1 MTNRRMFWCNH
12 CTLLQMRIL
21 SIFSILLTVTFA
33 SSAQQY
39 ANPLD
44 GELILSGN
52 FGEVR
57 GNHFHSGLDL
67 KTGGSEGKPVYSIA
81 DGYVVRI
88 AVSGEGFGKAIYVN
102 HPDGK
107 TSVYAHLRDFAPE
120 IAAYV
125 KEQQYAN
132 QSFEVDLEIP
142 ASKFPV
148 KQGQVIAKSGN
159 SGSSG
164 GPHVHFEVRET
175 AAQIPENPLNYGFK
189 VRDQR
194 HPELKKLWVYS
205 HSEQGHVD
213 GLLDEKDFKLSGAS
227 GNYKLG
233 LDASS
238 PNQVDTIHAFGPI
251 SFGVAAQDRFSSS
264 DNVCGIYSMT
274 VKVNGDILHQ
284 QQIDKFPF
292 DKKRMVNCHVDYE
305 KRVTEKQNVYR
316 TYIAPENTL
325 KLYPAIKNGGVTEIE
340 KGKTYRVEVEV
351 KDHAGNISR
360 FVFVVLGSERKGS
373 AVSAT
378 EQITDIFYP
387 NRENSFS
394 NHSLRVNIPNGCL
407 YDTVK
412 FKYDLKPACANCIS
426 AVHSIG
432 KLSDTPLD
440 KYMTVSIKLEK
451 VSENTAS
458 KVVIVSFDKN
468 NRPIAEGGSSQWNWI
483 TTKTRSF
490 GDYAVMLDSLAP
502 ILKPKNFKDQT
513 STAGIDTL
521 KFHLEDDLSGIR
533 SISGTLNGKW
543 VLLEHDPKNDLL
555 FYVKDERFISGQNA
569 IRITVK
575 DKVGNVKELSVTVH

>member
-1 MTNRRMFWCNH
+1 MALFCVLV
-12 CTLLQMRIL
+12 CLQQVAYGQR
-21 SIFSILLTVTFA
+21 S
-33 SSAQQY
+33 QY
-39 ANPLD
+39 ANPID

-67 KTGGSEGKPVYSIA
+67 KTGGMEGKPVYSIA

-88 AVSGEGFGKAIYVN
+88 SVGPEGFGKAIYVN

-107 TSVYAHLRDFAPE
+107 TSVYGHLSDFAPE
-120 IAAYV
+120 IAAYI
-125 KEQQYAN
+125 KLQQYAK

-148 KQGQVIAKSGN
+148 TKGQPIAKSGN

-189 VRDQR
+189 VKDQR
-194 HPELKKLWVYS
+194 HPELKKLWVYA
-205 HSEQGHVD
+205 HSGHVE
-213 GLLDEKDFKLSGAS
+213 GLVSEKDFKLSGTNGSYSTA
-227 GNYKLG
+227 
-233 LDASS
+233 
-238 PNQVDTIHAFGPI
+238 DTIRAFGLI

-264 DNVCGIYSMT
+264 ENVCGIYSMT
-274 VKVNGDILHQ
+274 VKVNGEILHQ

-305 KRVTEKQNVYR
+305 KRTTEKQNVYR
-316 TYIAPENTL
+316 TYIAPGNKLE
-325 KLYPAIKNGGVTEIE
+325 LYPTIKNGGITKIE
-340 KGKTYRVEVEV
+340 KGKTYKVEVEV
-351 KDHAGNISR
+351 TDHAGNASK
-360 FVFVVLGSERKGS
+360 FSFVVLGSERKGS
-373 AVSAT
+373 AVSAK

-394 NHSLRVNIPNGCL
+394 NHSLWVNIPTGCL
-407 YDTVK
+407 YDTLK

-426 AVHSIG
+426 PIHSIG

-440 KYMTVSIKLEK
+440 NYMTVSIKLDK
-451 VSENTAS
+451 VSETAAS
-458 KVVIVSFDKN
+458 KAIIVSFDKN
-468 NRPIAEGGSSQWNWI
+468 NRPIAEGGSIQWNWI

-490 GDYAVMLDSLAP
+490 GDYAVLLDSLAP

-513 STAGIDTL
+513 STTGIDTL

-555 FYVKDERFISGQNA
+555 FYVKDERFISGQNT

-575 DKVGNVKELSVTVH
+575 DKVGNVKELSVTVR

>member
-1 MTNRRMFWCNH
+1 
-12 CTLLQMRIL
+12 MRIP
-21 SIFSILLTVTFA
+21 ILITVLLGAAFFA
-33 SSAQQY
+33 NAQKY
-39 ANPLD
+39 VNPLD

-67 KTGGSEGKPVYSIA
+67 KTGGTEGKSVYSIA

-88 AVSGEGFGKAIYVN
+88 AVSGEGFGKAIYIN

-125 KEQQYAN
+125 KEQQYAK
-132 QSFEVDLEIP
+132 QSFEVDLNVA

-213 GLLDEKDFKLSGAS
+213 GFLDEKGFKLSGIS
-227 GNYKLG
+227 GNY
-233 LDASS
+233 ST
-238 PNQVDTIHAFGPI
+238 VDTIRAFGPV

-264 DNVCGIYSMT
+264 ENVCGIYAMT
-274 VKVNGDILHQ
+274 LKVNGVILHQ
-284 QQIDKFPF
+284 HQIDKFPF

-305 KRVTEKQNVYR
+305 KRVTDKQNVYR
-316 TYIAPENTL
+316 TYIAPENSL
-325 KLYPAIKNGGVTEIE
+325 KLYPTIKNGGVTGIE
-340 KGKTYRVEVEV
+340 KGKTYQVEVEV
-351 KDHAGNISR
+351 KDHAGNISQ
-360 FVFVVLGSERKGS
+360 FGFVVLGSERKGS
-373 AVSAT
+373 AVLAT
-378 EQITDIFYP
+378 EQVTDIFYP

-407 YDTVK
+407 YDTLK

-426 AVHSIG
+426 PVHSIG

-440 KYMTVSIKLEK
+440 NYMTVSIKLDK
-451 VSENTAS
+451 ITENTAS
-458 KVVIVSFDKN
+458 KAVIVSFDKKN
-468 NRPIAEGGSSQWNWI
+468 KPIAEGGSTQWNWI

-533 SISGTLNGKW
+533 SISGTLNGNW

-555 FYVKDERFISGQNA
+555 FYVKDERFISGQNT

-575 DKVGNVKELSVTVH
+575 DKVGNVKELSVTVQ